1 MGHEVASFMA
11 ESDESTS
18 TQRDG
23 SPRKGRPDPSGRAL
37 SRGDVVRLILAS
49 YRATLPVFLVVLL
62 GLVLATW
69 LFTTVLFR

>member
-1 MGHEVASFMA
+1 MA

>member
-1 MGHEVASFMA
+1 MA
-11 ESDESTS
+11 QSDESTS

-23 SPRKGRPDPSGRAL
+23 SPRKGRPDGSLRDPSRRDLSGR
-37 SRGDVVRLILAS
+37 DVARLILAS

-62 GLVLATW
+62 GLALATW

>member
-1 MGHEVASFMA
+1 MA
-11 ESDESTS
+11 EHDESKR

-23 SPRKGRPDPSGRAL
+23 SPRKGRPDL
-37 SRGDVVRLILAS
+37 SRWDVVSLIFAS

-69 LFTTVLFR
+69 LFTTILFR